1 MKAPSICNRK
11 ELDRMASVARQ
22 RNVMIEFTEDGKCIR
37 IYPEFDSRTD
47 IIMPEEEPFVD
58 FVI

>member
-1 MKAPSICNRK
+1 MIFKKK
-11 ELDRMASVARQ
+11 ELDKIANISRK
-22 RNVMIEFTEDGKCIR
+22 RNVMIELTEDGKCIR

-47 IIMPEEEPFVD
+47 IEPPEESEPFDD